1 MLIKKTNFRD
11 LLIIHKNFFNDSRG
25 YFYRDYC
32 TKELRSINFKVKQ
45 TNISFNKKK
54 FTLRGFHRQLPP
66 FEEEKIITCISGE
79 ILNVSIDM
87 RKKSKTFLKVFK
99 KKLSEKNN
107 LSVFLPKG
115 FANAYMTL
123 KNNTKI
129 LYYMSAY
136 YKPSKEKSIRYNDKF
151 FSIKWPNKPKCISKK
166 DLSIPDFNIDE

>member
-1 MLIKKTNFRD
+1 MLIKKTNFKD
-11 LLIIHKNFFNDSRG
+11 LLILNKNLFNDRRG
-25 YFYRDYC
+25 YFYRDFC
-32 TKELRSINFKVKQ
+32 AKELKNINFKIKQ

-66 FEEEKIITCISGE
+66 FEEHKIITCMSGE

-87 RKKSKTFLKVFK
+87 RKKSKTYLKVFK

-107 LSVFLPKG
+107 LSILLPKG

-129 LYYMSAY
+129 LYYMS
-136 YKPSKEKSIRYNDKF
+136 KF
-151 FSIKWPNKPKCISKK
+151 NA
-166 DLSIPDFNIDE
+166 